1 VPGRRDRTRV
11 TGPTDRVVVVGAG
24 LAGLSCAMHLAGAGR
39 QVTVLEREP
48 VPGGRAGRW
57 RAGDYRFDT
66 GPTVLTMPDLAAAAF
81 AALGEDLSDHLDLV
95 RLDPCY
101 RAHFPDRSTLD
112 VRASVADT
120 EEEIARLCGPREAAG
135 YRRYVAFVTSLYRH
149 EWASFIDRNLDSPR
163 DLLTPDLARLVAMGA
178 MRRLGPKVASY
189 LKDPRTRRV
198 FSFQALYAGL
208 SPQQALAIY
217 AVISYLD
224 TVAGVYYPRGGMHQ
238 LPVAMAAAAAAH
250 GVDLRYRTT
259 VTRVELRGDRAVAVH
274 TADGERVPA
283 DVVVLSPDLPVAYRD
298 LLGLQPRRLRRLR
311 YSPSCLLLL
320 AGSTAT
326 YAGSAHHNLHFG
338 RAWSE
343 VFRDLAQG
351 RLMRDPSLLVTNPVR
366 TDPTVA
372 APGRAAYYVL
382 APTPNLTAPIDWA
395 QERTRYR
402 DEVVRTLEA
411 RGYVG
416 FDAAIEVE
424 TTTTPLDWGDRGMA
438 QGTPFAAAHTFG
450 QTGPFRPG
458 NRWGEN
464 VVLTGS
470 GTQPGVGVPMVLV
483 SGRLAAERI
492 TGSR

>member
-1 VPGRRDRTRV
+1 
-11 TGPTDRVVVVGAG
+11 
-24 LAGLSCAMHLAGAGR
+24 
-39 QVTVLEREP
+39 
-48 VPGGRAGRW
+48 
-57 RAGDYRFDT
+57 
-66 GPTVLTMPDLAAAAF
+66 
-81 AALGEDLSDHLDLV
+81 
-95 RLDPCY
+95 
-101 RAHFPDRSTLD
+101 
-112 VRASVADT
+112 
-120 EEEIARLCGPREAAG
+120 
-135 YRRYVAFVTSLYRH
+135 
-149 EWASFIDRNLDSPR
+149 
-163 DLLTPDLARLVAMGA
+163 
-178 MRRLGPKVASY
+178 
-189 LKDPRTRRV
+189 
-198 FSFQALYAGL
+198 
-208 SPQQALAIY
+208 
-217 AVISYLD
+217 
-224 TVAGVYYPRGGMHQ
+224 
-238 LPVAMAAAAAAH
+238 
-250 GVDLRYRTT
+250 
-259 VTRVELRGDRAVAVH
+259 
-274 TADGERVPA
+274 
-283 DVVVLSPDLPVAYRD
+283 VVVLSPDLPVAYRD

-416 FDAAIEVE
+416 FGAAIEVE